1 MLKEKLNVVGKAVQ
15 RQEAALKATGFAE
28 YTADH
33 FIPGTLAAKVL
44 RSPHPHA
51 KILSIDT
58 SRARSLEGVIAVI
71 TASDL
76 PKVLTGRWLNDH
88 SVFAWDKVRHVGE
101 AVGAVAAIDE
111 ETAEE
116 ALELIKV
123 EYEPLPA
130 IFDPIKAMESG
141 ALLVHEDMANYT
153 PKKRICKGN
162 ILNSDIIK
170 IGDLESAFDRA
181 DFIYEARY
189 VTPLQHAGFT
199 QPHQCIASL
208 DATGKLTMWTS
219 TKDPFRIRQQVAEV
233 LGLSMSKIRVI
244 SGMCGGDFGG
254 KGTITIEGI
263 CAALALKAKKPVR
276 LTLRWQEELG
286 STFARTKAITELK
299 TGVKKDGTLLAIR
312 GRIVHDCGAYMDA
325 VGAVRGDLNYIQ
337 GPYHWQNAD
346 LSAFMVYTNNP
357 PTGHV
362 RGVRCPQTHFA
373 IESHMD
379 TIARNL
385 GIDPIEFRL
394 RNVMHDGDKVVS
406 GGVLRSMS
414 ARQVLEAAAEYMK
427 KQKRP
432 LEPLTGWGIAL
443 GQYNLHTLPEG
454 LQTSSAC
461 VKINEDGTATLL
473 TGSTEQGSGILTAL
487 QQIVVE
493 ELGLSMDSIS
503 SVNTDT
509 DASPWERG
517 TGGSQTTYRVGPIV
531 RMAAQDAREQLLALA
546 TRKLEVEPEQLDLAD
561 GKVFVR
567 NAPKVFITI
576 KELAKEALSSHGG
589 PIMGTGLSQRKEH
602 FEKLEEEKGI
612 IDGPS
617 FGVAAVKVAVDMDTG
632 KVKVLQCYSAWDAGF
647 AINPDNVTGQ
657 IEGGVVYG
665 LGYAL
670 TEEMIT
676 KEGKT
681 CNNNLMDYHM
691 PTLPD
696 VPKIDVVVIE
706 VPSHWGPHG
715 AKGFA
720 EGTNVPVAPA
730 VANAVYAASGARVTE
745 IPLVPERVFMELKIK
760 NSQNQNLKPE

>member
-1 MLKEKLNVVGKAVQ
+1 LLTEKLTVVGKAVE
-15 RQEAALKATGFAE
+15 RQEAALKAAGFAE

-33 FIPGTLAAKVL
+33 FIPGALTAKVL
-44 RSPHPHA
+44 RSPYPHA
-51 KILSIDT
+51 RILSIDT
-58 SRARSLEGVIAVI
+58 SRATSLDGVVAVL
-71 TASDL
+71 TASDI
-76 PKVLTGRWLNDH
+76 PKVLTGRWLNDRG
-88 SVFAWDKVRHVGE
+88 VFARDKVRHVDE
-101 AVGAVAAIDE
+101 AVAAVAAVDE

-116 ALELIKV
+116 ALELINV
-123 EYEPLPA
+123 AYEPLPA
-130 IFDPIKAMESG
+130 VFDPIKAMESG
-141 ALLVHEDMANYT
+141 TVLVHEDMANYT
-153 PKKRICKGN
+153 PKKRNCTGN
-162 ILNSDIIK
+162 ILNSDSAR
-170 IGDLESAFDRA
+170 IGDPESAFARA

-208 DATGKLTMWTS
+208 DAAGKLNMWSS
-219 TKDPFRIRQQVAEV
+219 TKDPFRIRQQIAEV
-233 LGLSMSKIRVI
+233 LGLPMSRIRVI

-263 CAALALKAKKPVR
+263 CAALALKTKRPVR

-299 TGVKKDGTLLAIR
+299 TAVKKDGTLLAVK

-325 VGAVRGDLNYIQ
+325 IGALRGDLNYIQ
-337 GPYHWQNAD
+337 GPYRWQNAD

-379 TIARNL
+379 TIARKL
-385 GIDPIEFRL
+385 GIDPIELRL
-394 RNVMHDGDKVVS
+394 RNVLQDGDKVVS
-406 GGVLRSMS
+406 GGILRSVS
-414 ARQVLEAAAEYMK
+414 AKNVLEATAEYLK
-427 KQKRP
+427 KQKAA
-432 LEPLTGWGIAL
+432 EPNTGWGIAL

-487 QQIVVE
+487 QQVAAE

-503 SVNTDT
+503 TINTDT

-531 RMAAQDAREQLLALA
+531 RMAARDAREQLLALA
-546 TRKLEVEPEQLDLAD
+546 TRKLEVEPEQLELSG

-567 NAPKVFITI
+567 NAPKVFVSI
-576 KELAKEALSSHGG
+576 KELAREALNSHGG
-589 PIMGTGLSQRKEH
+589 PIMGTGLKQRKEH
-602 FEKLEEEKGI
+602 FEELEKEKGI

-617 FGVAAVKVAVDMDTG
+617 FGVAAVKVSVDRDTG
-632 KVKVLQCYSAWDAGF
+632 RVRVLQCYSAWDAGF
-647 AINPDNVTGQ
+647 VINPDNVTGQ

-670 TEEMIT
+670 SEEMVT
-676 KEGKT
+676 REGKT

-691 PTLPD
+691 PTLAD
-696 VPKIDVVVIE
+696 VPKIEVEVVE
-706 VPSHWGPHG
+706 VPSRWGPHG

-745 IPLVPERVFMELKIK
+745 IPLIPERVFMALKAI
-760 NSQNQNLKPE
+760 

>member
-1 MLKEKLNVVGKAVQ
+1 MLTEKLTVVGKAVE
-15 RQEAALKATGFAE
+15 RQEAALKAAGFAE

-33 FIPGTLAAKVL
+33 FIPGALTAKVL
-44 RSPHPHA
+44 RSPYPHA
-51 KILSIDT
+51 RILSIDT
-58 SRARSLEGVIAVI
+58 SRATSLDGVVAVL
-71 TASDL
+71 TASDI
-76 PKVLTGRWLNDH
+76 PKVLTGRWLNDRG
-88 SVFAWDKVRHVGE
+88 VFARDKVRHVDE
-101 AVGAVAAIDE
+101 AVAAVAAVDE

-116 ALELIKV
+116 ALELINV
-123 EYEPLPA
+123 AYEPLPA
-130 IFDPIKAMESG
+130 VFDPIKAMESG
-141 ALLVHEDMANYT
+141 TVLVHEDMANYT
-153 PKKRICKGN
+153 PKKRNCTGN
-162 ILNSDIIK
+162 ILNSDSAR
-170 IGDLESAFDRA
+170 IGDPESAFARA

-208 DATGKLTMWTS
+208 DAAGKLNMWSS
-219 TKDPFRIRQQVAEV
+219 TKDPFRIRQQIAEV
-233 LGLSMSKIRVI
+233 LGLPMSRIRVI

-263 CAALALKAKKPVR
+263 CAALALKTKRPVR

-299 TGVKKDGTLLAIR
+299 TAVKKDGTLLAVK

-325 VGAVRGDLNYIQ
+325 IGALRGDLNYIQ
-337 GPYHWQNAD
+337 GPYRWQNAD

-379 TIARNL
+379 TIARKL
-385 GIDPIEFRL
+385 GIDPIELRL
-394 RNVMHDGDKVVS
+394 RNVLQDGDKVVS
-406 GGVLRSMS
+406 GGILRSVS
-414 ARQVLEAAAEYMK
+414 AKNVLEATAEYLK
-427 KQKRP
+427 KQKAA
-432 LEPLTGWGIAL
+432 EPNTGWGIAL

-487 QQIVVE
+487 QQVAAE

-503 SVNTDT
+503 TINTDT

-531 RMAAQDAREQLLALA
+531 RMAARDAREQLLALA
-546 TRKLEVEPEQLDLAD
+546 TRKLEVEPEQLELSG

-567 NAPKVFITI
+567 NAPKVFVSI
-576 KELAKEALSSHGG
+576 KELAREALNSHGG
-589 PIMGTGLSQRKEH
+589 PIMGTGLKQRKEH
-602 FEKLEEEKGI
+602 FEELEKEKGI

-617 FGVAAVKVAVDMDTG
+617 FGVAAVKVSVDRDTG
-632 KVKVLQCYSAWDAGF
+632 RVRVLQCYSAWDAGF
-647 AINPDNVTGQ
+647 VINPDNVTGQ

-670 TEEMIT
+670 SEEMVT
-676 KEGKT
+676 REGKT

-691 PTLPD
+691 PTLAD
-696 VPKIDVVVIE
+696 VPKIEVEVVE
-706 VPSHWGPHG
+706 VPSRWGPHG

-745 IPLVPERVFMELKIK
+745 IPLIPERVFMALKAI
-760 NSQNQNLKPE
+760 